1 MWGRHKKCRTPVCP
15 VRSDGAVPLSELGA
29 GEEGEVACLSG
40 GRGMLCRM
48 AALGFTPGAEVT
60 MVQNLGRGPLIVRVR
75 GARIALGRGEAQ
87 QVCVR
92 RRST

>member
-1 MWGRHKKCRTPVCP
+1 MWKRHKKCRTLACP
-15 VRSDGAVPLSELGA
+15 VRSDGAMPLSDLGV
-29 GEEGEVACLSG
+29 GEEGQVVCLSG

-48 AALGFTPGAEVT
+48 ASLGFTPGAEVT
-60 MVQNLGRGPLIVRVR
+60 MVQNLGHGPLIVRVR

-92 RRST
+92 RRSA